1 MSDETATAVVPQT
14 FRISLAIGDP
24 IKTMI
29 DKLKRADWDEKA
41 LTTEA
46 LERGLEDPS
55 VGPER
60 GLLPGTPVYTHPHH
74 INVYVT
80 GATKAGVKR
89 VAEARGVETENV
101 LRAMLTAGLKSLL
114 KDKGSAG

>member
-14 FRISLAIGDP
+14 FRIPLAIGDP
-24 IKTMI
+24 IKSMI
-29 DKLKRADWDEKA
+29 DKLKKAGWDEKA

-60 GLLPGTPVYTHPHH
+60 GLLPSAPVYTHPHH

-89 VAEARGVETENV
+89 VAEARNVKTENV
-101 LRAMLTAGLKSLL
+101 LRAMLTAGLESLL

>member
-1 MSDETATAVVPQT
+1 MSDETATAVVPHT
-14 FRISLAIGDP
+14 VRISLAIGDP

-29 DKLKRADWDEKA
+29 DRLKKADWDEKA

-60 GLLPGTPVYTHPHH
+60 GLLPGAPAYPHPHR

-89 VAEARGVETENV
+89 VAEARDVDPENV
-101 LRAMLTAGLKSLL
+101 LRAMLTAGLESLL

>member
-29 DKLKRADWDEKA
+29 DKLTKADWDEKA

-46 LERGLEDPS
+46 LERGLE
-55 VGPER
+55 
-60 GLLPGTPVYTHPHH
+60 
-74 INVYVT
+74 
-80 GATKAGVKR
+80 AGR
-89 VAEARGVETENV
+89 
-101 LRAMLTAGLKSLL
+101 
-114 KDKGSAG
+114 DH